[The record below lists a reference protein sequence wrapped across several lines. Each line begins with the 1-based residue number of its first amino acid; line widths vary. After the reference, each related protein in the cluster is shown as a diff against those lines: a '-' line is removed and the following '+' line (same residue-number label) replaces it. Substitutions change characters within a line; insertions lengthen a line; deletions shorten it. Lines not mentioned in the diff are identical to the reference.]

1 MTDAEILAL
10 PGKERMLRV
19 LDGTF
24 DGLHH
29 AGNYR
34 HHFPGTKAES
44 IETNVFGDLSTFDFD
59 RLTRLVLFSHFLC
72 VRATVTSSGPRMVK
86 IILHPRRNRDG
97 KFFERHPTLA
107 EAAEK
112 LGLPKL

>member
-19 LDGTF
+19 LDCTF

-29 AGNYR
+29 AGKYR
-34 HHFPGTKAES
+34 HHFPGTNAEG
-44 IETNVFGDLSTFDFD
+44 IETNIYGGLSTFDHNL
-59 RLTRLVLFSHFLC
+59 LTRLVLFSHYLC
-72 VRATVTSSGPRMVK
+72 VRATIVPGGPRTVK